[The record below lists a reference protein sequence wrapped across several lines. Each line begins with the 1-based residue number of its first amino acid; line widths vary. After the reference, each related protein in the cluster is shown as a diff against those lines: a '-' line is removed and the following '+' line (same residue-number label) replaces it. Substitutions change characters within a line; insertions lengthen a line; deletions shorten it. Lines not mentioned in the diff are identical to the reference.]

1 MIWLLKLLKERLGL
15 EKVRDKVVESR
26 YNFIDLF
33 LPAGVSVFACSD
45 RLVKLPVGL
54 EHDPLEASRN
64 LSFSVKGSK
73 EKKKKKK
80 YAHLNFKMR
89 FYKVSPLK
97 WKKYGAISFFKCI

>member
-1 MIWLLKLLKERLGL
+1 MNPIWLLKLLKERLGL

-54 EHDPLEASRN
+54 ENDPLEASRN

-73 EKKKKKK
+73 EKKKRKST
-80 YAHLNFKMR
+80 HTLIS
-89 FYKVSPLK
+89 KVLHN
-97 WKKYGAISFFKCI
+97 